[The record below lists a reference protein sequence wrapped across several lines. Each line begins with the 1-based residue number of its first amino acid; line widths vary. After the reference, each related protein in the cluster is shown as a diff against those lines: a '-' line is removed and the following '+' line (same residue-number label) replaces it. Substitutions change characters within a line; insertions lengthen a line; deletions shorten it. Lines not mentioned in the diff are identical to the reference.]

1 MSLRHSEMD
10 RRRWM
15 MARAVRPS
23 MRGQDGHGKDPN
35 QQHQEKATQRKLL
48 EREREKSWNMGGW
61 REEDG
66 DVHMRCLLLLSMT
79 RRPDA
84 VLRLIRCT
92 GCFFPAWGRHRSGV
106 HMSEDLAPFGPFRSI
121 FNSGAT
127 EVQILVG

>member
-1 MSLRHSEMD
+1 MD
-10 RRRWM
+10 DGRRC
-15 MARAVRPS
+15 S
-23 MRGQDGHGKDPN
+23 SIIMRGQDGHGKDPN

-127 EVQILVG
+127 EVQILVGKIVKTRF